1 MQRKERVTTY
11 LSQGEY
17 SLIRAAA
24 GAGGLSITRFLA
36 RAGIEKAQR
45 DNPALYEAL
54 KHLLEQT
61 NDDDQDKND

>member
-1 MQRKERVTTY
+1 MERKERIPVY

-17 SLIRAAA
+17 QLIRAVA
-24 GAGGLSITRFLA
+24 GSLGLSASEFL
-36 RAGIEKAQR
+36 RVAGQEKAQR

-54 KHLLEQT
+54 KHLLEQN